1 MSEANNI
8 REVSIPYSVVQG
20 TLADAKTYY
29 GSMTAKVGLFKAIF
43 KDGAD
48 LAAGCDG
55 ALVQKSVKGH
65 SRTRVIGGDTKQI
78 SGHSYTA
85 MVYPRKNVS
94 IGKGGE
100 EYRIL
105 IDGSW
110 WKFRVSGRQQDFH
123 AFLCESKSK
132 LLLDVYYK
140 TQSGASRFVNRKDEN

>member
-1 MSEANNI
+1 MSDLNNI

-29 GSMTAKVGLFKAIF
+29 GAMTAKVGLFKAIF

-48 LAAGCDG
+48 MAAGCQG
-55 ALVQKSVKGH
+55 TLVNTSVKGH
-65 SRTRVIGGDTKQI
+65 ERERVIGKGKKQI
-78 SGHSYTA
+78 QGYNYVATT
-85 MVYPRKNVS
+85 YPRKNVS

-110 WKFRVSGRQQDFH
+110 WKFRVTGRQQDFH
-123 AFLCESKSK
+123 DFLCSNREN

-140 TQSGASRFVNRKDEN
+140 TQHGASRYVNRKQD